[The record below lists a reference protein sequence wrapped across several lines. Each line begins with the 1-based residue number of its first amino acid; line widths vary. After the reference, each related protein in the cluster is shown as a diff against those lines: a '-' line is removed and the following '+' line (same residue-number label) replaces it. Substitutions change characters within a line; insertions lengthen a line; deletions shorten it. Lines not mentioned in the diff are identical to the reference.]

1 MILAKTKNLFNIKN
15 KNNFERLRPFIGKK
29 LYIRLK
35 NDVYYVCTKY
45 SRRVLISSDKSME
58 NAIHLRYKD
67 CDFRFRNHIGHNLR
81 CVCYGNGSIQNI
93 SVECEDCNTVL
104 YDVDVKNN

>member
-1 MILAKTKNLFNIKN
+1 MILAKTKNLFNVKN

-35 NDVYYVCTKY
+35 NDVFNVCTKY

-67 CDFRFRNHIGHNLR
+67 CDFRF
-81 CVCYGNGSIQNI
+81 
-93 SVECEDCNTVL
+93 ECEDCNTVL